1 MLSAHFFF
9 FFFALPV
16 LPFAPATAA
25 DVYPSRPIHLIVPY
39 STGGNADIQ
48 GRYVCAGF
56 GEAARYALPEAA
68 RRSCY
73 QGDLAVEAE
82 VVEYAH

>member
-1 MLSAHFFF
+1 MDQISGL
-9 FFFALPV
+9 
-16 LPFAPATAA
+16 
-25 DVYPSRPIHLIVPY
+25 VYGH
-39 STGGNADIQ
+39 DIQ